1 MTADAFW
8 GILKERVWTEICLN
22 MDRKHTNQYTNKH
35 PLFAAL
41 SKGLFL
47 SAFVSGAFAYPAFAA
62 DSSESLQSQLDAIN
76 KKIKSYDSLVNQTQQ
91 QRATLSGEIKSL
103 EASAAVL
110 QKKIDDN
117 KQQIQNLSGEVN
129 TLESKISEKEKLIN
143 AQKDLLKELMR
154 SYYENTDRTKLQLIL
169 SADDS
174 NGLLDQ
180 NNWTTETTAKIKE
193 LLDSMQAVRADLAVQ
208 HDTVQ
213 GKKNEADSLRL
224 QLEQRSG
231 YLDSTK
237 QSKEYLVEKTQQ
249 QEKKYNNIIDD
260 LEEKR
265 KEIENELNEL
275 DAAKASQLDLSKLPA
290 FNKSTLYFPVASP
303 RKSQNYGK
311 ATWTKYYSFHNG
323 IDFADSVGTPIIA
336 AGDGKVLATGNNGKY
351 AYGKW
356 IAIDHGNGLVTLYGH
371 LSSQK
376 VSKGESV
383 KRGGVIGL
391 MGSTGY
397 STGSHVHFTVFA
409 KNSFDIVP
417 STKVSGLMLPTGA
430 HVNPSNYLP

>member
-1 MTADAFW
+1 
-8 GILKERVWTEICLN
+8 
-22 MDRKHTNQYTNKH
+22 MDRKKNQYTRYAYRH
-35 PLFAAL
+35 PSVAAL
-41 SKGLFL
+41 SKSFFL
-47 SAFVSGAFAYPAFAA
+47 ATFISLAFAYPTSAE
-62 DSSESLQSQLDAIN
+62 SENSLQSQLDSIN

-91 QRATLSGEIKSL
+91 QRATLANEIKSL
-103 EASAAVL
+103 EANAAVL
-110 QKKIDDN
+110 KQKINDN
-117 KQQIQNLSGEVN
+117 NQQIQSLDGEVVVM
-129 TLESKISEKEKLIN
+129 EGKISEKERLIL

-154 SYYENTDRTKLQLIL
+154 SYYENNERTKFQLLL
-169 SADDS
+169 SSEES
-174 NGLLDQ
+174 NRLLNQ
-180 NNWTTETTAKIKE
+180 NTWTAETGDKIKE
-193 LLDSMQAVRADLAVQ
+193 LLDTMQAVKEDLASEN
-208 HDTVQ
+208 DKLRR
-213 GKKNEADSLRL
+213 KKNDADSLRL

-237 QSKEYLVEKTQQ
+237 HSKEYLVEKTQE

-265 KEIENELNEL
+265 NEIEDELNAL

-290 FNKSTLYFPVASP
+290 FNKSTLYFPVANP
-303 RKSQNYGK
+303 RISQKYGK

-323 IDFADSVGTPIIA
+323 IDFADKIGTPIIA
-336 AGDGKVLATGNNGKY
+336 AGNGKVLATGNNGKY

-376 VSKGESV
+376 VSKGNSV
-383 KRGGVIGL
+383 KRGDVIGL

-430 HVNPSNYLP
+430 HVNPNNYLP